1 MYFLKTLKT
10 QNINEKK
17 ILENQNI
24 FFVILV
30 PGYAQNGTKMSRTDI
45 ERVSGQI
52 LWPNLYL
59 FSSLLSI
66 NYVKK
71 IIQKESKKLL

>member
-1 MYFLKTLKT
+1 M
-10 QNINEKK
+10 
-17 ILENQNI
+17 
-24 FFVILV
+24 ILV